1 MNVKTLQNH
10 LGSSSQKK
18 GTYKHN
24 INLIRNFQSN
34 HHGFPI
40 LGVENGWNL
49 APRCRTSP
57 GPPATRARRTPGVS
71 IDSFKGIQPTKNET
85 WPRKDMC
92 HWMCGCVD
100 VFFHGTVWHFPE
112 NRETV
117 TENMSVIGF
126 ALKVS
131 ISLLELGNV
140 ARKWYACT
148 VENVLVVL
156 SFLFLLFGLI
166 MLVPIS

>member
-1 MNVKTLQNH
+1 
-10 LGSSSQKK
+10 
-18 GTYKHN
+18 
-24 INLIRNFQSN
+24 
-34 HHGFPI
+34 
-40 LGVENGWNL
+40 
-49 APRCRTSP
+49 
-57 GPPATRARRTPGVS
+57 
-71 IDSFKGIQPTKNET
+71 
-85 WPRKDMC
+85 
-92 HWMCGCVD
+92 MCGCVD

-131 ISLLELGNV
+131 ISLLELGNG